1 METQYTK
8 YVVQARDKSFS
19 DAVWYDWHSSGTED
33 AGTLEEALKI
43 FDKHYVAQ
51 CRDFI
56 FRLVKRE
63 YVVKDAV
70 VKV

>member
-1 METQYTK
+1 MEINYTK

-19 DAVWYDWHSSGTED
+19 DAVWYDWHSSGTEHAD
-33 AGTLEEALKI
+33 TLEEALKI
-43 FDKHYVAQ
+43 FDKHYVEQ
-51 CRDFI
+51 GSDFI

-63 YVVKDAV
+63 HTVKDTV